1 MITINKSLFPSS
13 LPLSSLFLFPFHVDS
28 HCKTAPAFC
37 VLHTSPSMSWHK
49 VVPSFLCPTYAS
61 SPTSSLSSP
70 STVLV
75 IAIIFFPYLQAVQ
88 DSAQHSVSYTLS
100 RNKAIIVEYMQD
112 NDTDMFQIGRSSEGP
127 IDFVV
132 MDTIPGYQRNS
143 RENVTQ
149 STISRFA
156 CRIIVDR
163 NPPYTAKIFAAGF
176 DSARNIFLGVRTCIL

>member
-1 MITINKSLFPSS
+1 M
-13 LPLSSLFLFPFHVDS
+13 
-28 HCKTAPAFC
+28 
-37 VLHTSPSMSWHK
+37 
-49 VVPSFLCPTYAS
+49 
-61 SPTSSLSSP
+61 
-70 STVLV
+70 
-75 IAIIFFPYLQAVQ
+75 Q

-132 MDTIPGYQRNS
+132 MDTIPGFQRNS

-176 DSARNIFLGVRTCIL
+176 DSARNIFLGVRASIVWSSVWVQWTSCLDRFGDSKFVRLVTVTSGVACVCVSRVVCVKSCIGLCVCMCVKSCMCVCIVLIFLLFIT

>member
-1 MITINKSLFPSS
+1 
-13 LPLSSLFLFPFHVDS
+13 
-28 HCKTAPAFC
+28 
-37 VLHTSPSMSWHK
+37 
-49 VVPSFLCPTYAS
+49 
-61 SPTSSLSSP
+61 
-70 STVLV
+70 
-75 IAIIFFPYLQAVQ
+75 VQ

-132 MDTIPGYQRNS
+132 MDTIPGFQRNS

-176 DSARNIFLGVRTCIL
+176 DSARNIFLGVRASIVWSSVWVQWASCLDRFGDSKFVRLMSNIRSCVCVKSCVCQELHGFVCVYVCQKLHVCVYCPDLFTFHCIKICETW